1 MQQNQDREM
10 RVTLRSTDHP
20 SSGKKTGPGQQNNED
35 DSLCKNHDAEKVI
48 VHL

>member
-10 RVTLRSTDHP
+10 RVSLRSTDHP
-20 SSGKKTGPGQQNNED
+20 SSGKKTGPGQQNKED
-35 DSLCKNHDAEKVI
+35 SMCKNHDADKVI